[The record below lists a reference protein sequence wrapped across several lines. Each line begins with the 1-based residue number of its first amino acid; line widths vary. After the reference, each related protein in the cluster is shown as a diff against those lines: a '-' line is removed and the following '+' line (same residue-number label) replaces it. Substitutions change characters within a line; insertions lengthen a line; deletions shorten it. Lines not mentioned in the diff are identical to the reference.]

1 MLEAVINPLTPAAL
15 AELGEPI
22 EILTRGQRTAKQ
34 LGEIADDVVAFALG
48 ILPEYRDEFS
58 LMATQWRGPRT
69 VLRRA
74 IQSAVGMGGR
84 WSTMQGATTMPLSL
98 SNLVAA
104 LDQFPRYHAIDVFA
118 DDLGELR
125 QLPPSFRP
133 VDAQGR
139 SFLVPHEGREFR
151 LEIFP
156 AQGVAR
162 LSKNGTPPVVDATGG
177 AIVSGLV
184 GTAIDAAGKQKGTGL
199 LGGLL
204 LGLLIGES
212 LGGAAGD
219 ARRVFALTYDH
230 AAGQWRA
237 YDGGL
242 LRWMKGQLA
251 V

>member
-1 MLEAVINPLTPAAL
+1 
-15 AELGEPI
+15 
-22 EILTRGQRTAKQ
+22 
-34 LGEIADDVVAFALG
+34 
-48 ILPEYRDEFS
+48 
-58 LMATQWRGPRT
+58 
-69 VLRRA
+69 
-74 IQSAVGMGGR
+74 
-84 WSTMQGATTMPLSL
+84 MPLSL

-104 LDQFPRYHAIDVFA
+104 LDEFPRYHAIDVFA

-139 SFLVPHEGREFR
+139 SFRVPHDGREFK

-156 AQGVAR
+156 DQGVAR
-162 LSKNGTPPVVDATGG
+162 LSRPGISPVADAAGG

-184 GTAIDAAGKQKGTGL
+184 GTAIDTAEKQKGTGL

-204 LGLLIGES
+204 LGLLVGPP
-212 LGGAAGD
+212 LGGAAGS
-219 ARRVFALTYDH
+219 ARRVFALAYDRV
-230 AAGQWRA
+230 AEQWVP

-242 LRWMKGQLA
+242 LRWMKDQLA